1 MIGTFSFLRMF
12 CNLDVSAYYGWIER
26 EYFCNGNYLNNLLVK
41 PSDRAKMAADA
52 KLLLRD
58 FDGTFIDY
66 PEILLAAANSG
77 GMLIF
82 LNYLTA
88 DKIYSSRQLFGL

>member
-1 MIGTFSFLRMF
+1 MF

-77 GMLIF
+77 
-82 LNYLTA
+82 
-88 DKIYSSRQLFGL
+88 

>member
-1 MIGTFSFLRMF
+1 M
-12 CNLDVSAYYGWIER
+12 NVSAYYGWIER

-77 GMLIF
+77 GDHFKVIAAMTEIHNIVKRHTTELAMEEKKNF
-82 LNYLTA
+82 PG
-88 DKIYSSRQLFGL
+88 D